1 MYNEGSYV
9 GGKSTWTVLQ
19 FLWPLS
25 AFTKIGLKMHNLPIK
40 KLCQCASWLK
50 AMI

>member
-19 FLWPLS
+19 FLWPLA
-25 AFTKIGLKMHNLPIK
+25 AFTKIGIKMHNLLIK